1 MSANALS
8 TNSKQKL
15 HFMYGKWTDFIK
27 CVDIGSYNDYMR
39 ENSHK
44 FKRDDKSPNESPA
57 HTPRKLLSK
66 MNSLK
71 MSSFRS
77 LSIQE
82 PEEPDTADGEMPKGE
97 TAYALDIPKSITVWE
112 ADPRPANTSEV
123 GRTLQHIYTNW
134 YSASGGLMN
143 II

>member
-1 MSANALS
+1 
-8 TNSKQKL
+8 
-15 HFMYGKWTDFIK
+15 MYGKWTDFIK
-27 CVDIGSYNDYMR
+27 CVDIGAYNDYMR

-44 FKRDDKSPNESPA
+44 FKRDDRSPNESPA

-77 LSIQE
+77 LSMQE
-82 PEEPDTADGEMPKGE
+82 PDESDTADGEMPKGE
-97 TAYALDIPKSITVWE
+97 APYALDIPQSITVWE

-123 GRTLQHIYTNW
+123 RHL
-134 YSASGGLMN
+134 
-143 II
+143 